1 MQGGRQVRKVL
12 RAIEVRNFILSV
24 RSLRRRRLLLD
35 RAQREAADLKD
46 LSRKLLVKV
55 RGIP

>member
-1 MQGGRQVRKVL
+1 MRKVL